1 MAAAATSGSVAA
13 ESGPVG
19 PTEMEGWLVKRGAF
33 VKTWKR
39 RRFMLRRAVLYYF
52 DEKNNSKGDVNVAC
66 GRAEEVDATEY
77 AREKHGPCTFRV
89 TPSHGE
95 TPLVVQAAS
104 EAERAAWIS
113 VINRASQM
121 SIRLRGAV
129 ELASGK
135 GRAARFKRRF
145 VSLCGSRL
153 YYFDAEGGKLK
164 AEYELFDGG
173 VDPAP
178 AEGEFA
184 LEVRPG
190 IADKGNSKPFLI
202 KLDDAT
208 ALQTWL
214 KMLKL
219 ATAEPLVK
227 PGAAGEASAGV
238 EESKEAP
245 GAAGGAEGDDVP
257 GAEGSAAAAPARKET
272 AAPGS
277 GAATEAAKDEEDE
290 DADEA
295 ARREAEEEAARR
307 EAEEEA
313 ARREAEEEAARREA
327 EEEAARREAEEEAA
341 RREAEEE
348 AARREAEE
356 EAARREA
363 EEEAAR
369 KRKAEEE
376 AARPE
381 AIPADE
387 RHRMALRIRTF
398 ALVRTTEPTSAVEY
412 ETLAE
417 RIKDFSR
424 RAEAALLEAAMRFDS
439 PAEWRDERTFAQRVR
454 AFLVA
459 VGESRNAPAVTEALP
474 EEDEEDEEEDEEA
487 EGGASRQSKPRGGAP
502 ASSDQADRAT
512 PNGHGGAPPSSAEAG
527 DSVDPAHGAG
537 ADGPSGV
544 SPAPS
549 GATAKPLGA
558 ADAAAAQAE
567 SGAPARRS
575 RASRLMGPPPAAA
588 AAAAAAAR
596 TPARDAVAAMA
607 DRASSRRSMGSGETT
622 RRGGSTA
629 LATAADFADEPVGR
643 DGRTPFEREVRSVI
657 KEMRRARAEIRE
669 QEAAARMERLRVQA
683 LTARPANEGRRRYGT
698 DHPFAD
704 RFRIRVFPSQE
715 GDGDLRIPV
724 ILDRRSPE
732 PPPLPALNQWQ
743 LRACA
748 ACGAAITTGSW
759 RVLTGAEKP
768 ARYCSYTELLYCNE
782 CFENYVPEAV
792 AAGSGA
798 DEGPRTPKL
807 EHAIPWRVVHELS
820 SKKYPVCAAAE
831 AFLRKIWR
839 APMIDVTAVGV
850 GAAVSGRSLSSSG
863 GGAGRPR
870 GRVVQAARNIQLI
883 VGLRRRAADIA
894 EQIDAL
900 LAHRAEAVRREAGWQ
915 GDDGDDGDPAEDAG
929 LVGAGGAP
937 LGTEALSQTLRARL
951 PDKFGYFTLTGPEL
965 VAPAHYLGISEGRL
979 LTKLEA
985 VVDDMN
991 KALEAARSRAVEE

>member
-1 MAAAATSGSVAA
+1 
-13 ESGPVG
+13 
-19 PTEMEGWLVKRGAF
+19 
-33 VKTWKR
+33 
-39 RRFMLRRAVLYYF
+39 
-52 DEKNNSKGDVNVAC
+52 
-66 GRAEEVDATEY
+66 
-77 AREKHGPCTFRV
+77 
-89 TPSHGE
+89 
-95 TPLVVQAAS
+95 
-104 EAERAAWIS
+104 
-113 VINRASQM
+113 
-121 SIRLRGAV
+121 
-129 ELASGK
+129 
-135 GRAARFKRRF
+135 
-145 VSLCGSRL
+145 
-153 YYFDAEGGKLK
+153 
-164 AEYELFDGG
+164 
-173 VDPAP
+173 
-178 AEGEFA
+178 
-184 LEVRPG
+184 
-190 IADKGNSKPFLI
+190 
-202 KLDDAT
+202 
-208 ALQTWL
+208 
-214 KMLKL
+214 
-219 ATAEPLVK
+219 
-227 PGAAGEASAGV
+227 
-238 EESKEAP
+238 
-245 GAAGGAEGDDVP
+245 
-257 GAEGSAAAAPARKET
+257 
-272 AAPGS
+272 
-277 GAATEAAKDEEDE
+277 
-290 DADEA
+290 
-295 ARREAEEEAARR
+295 
-307 EAEEEA
+307 
-313 ARREAEEEAARREA
+313 
-327 EEEAARREAEEEAA
+327 
-341 RREAEEE
+341 
-348 AARREAEE
+348 
-356 EAARREA
+356 
-363 EEEAAR
+363 
-369 KRKAEEE
+369 
-376 AARPE
+376 
-381 AIPADE
+381 
-387 RHRMALRIRTF
+387 
-398 ALVRTTEPTSAVEY
+398 
-412 ETLAE
+412 
-417 RIKDFSR
+417 
-424 RAEAALLEAAMRFDS
+424 
-439 PAEWRDERTFAQRVR
+439 
-454 AFLVA
+454 
-459 VGESRNAPAVTEALP
+459 
-474 EEDEEDEEEDEEA
+474 
-487 EGGASRQSKPRGGAP
+487 
-502 ASSDQADRAT
+502 
-512 PNGHGGAPPSSAEAG
+512 
-527 DSVDPAHGAG
+527 
-537 ADGPSGV
+537 
-544 SPAPS
+544 
-549 GATAKPLGA
+549 
-558 ADAAAAQAE
+558 
-567 SGAPARRS
+567 
-575 RASRLMGPPPAAA
+575 
-588 AAAAAAAR
+588 
-596 TPARDAVAAMA
+596 
-607 DRASSRRSMGSGETT
+607 MGSGETT

>member
-113 VINRASQM
+113 VINRASRM
-121 SIRLRGAV
+121 SLHLRGAV

-227 PGAAGEASAGV
+227 PGAAGEASAGI
-238 EESKEAP
+238 EESKEAS

-295 ARREAEEEAARR
+295 ARRE
-307 EAEEEA
+307 
-313 ARREAEEEAARREA
+313 
-327 EEEAARREAEEEAA
+327 
-341 RREAEEE
+341 
-348 AARREAEE
+348 
-356 EAARREA
+356 
-363 EEEAAR
+363 
-369 KRKAEEE
+369 AEEE

-558 ADAAAAQAE
+558 AGAVAAQAE